1 MSERIG
7 SWDNLFRSSK
17 VLGSI
22 VRYDN
27 ICSLPYL
34 YDFPITKLTDA
45 SQFFDYKADIE
56 QPLPMI
62 YQSGYLTIKDC
73 NIDRNTYL
81 LDIPNEEV
89 RNGFIEIIKQI
100 DDKGYTKP
108 YAADNRKVIALGIN
122 FSSEKGT
129 IDGFMTKEL

>member
-1 MSERIG
+1 MTYCGDERQTNRVE
-7 SWDNLFRSSK
+7 SPHLFTLTDYF
-17 VLGSI
+17 VQAI
-22 VRYDN
+22 
-27 ICSLPYL
+27 IWE

-45 SQFFDYKADIE
+45 SQFIDYKADIE

-100 DDKGYTKP
+100 DDKGYAKP
-108 YAADNRKVIALGIN
+108 YAADNRKLIALGIN